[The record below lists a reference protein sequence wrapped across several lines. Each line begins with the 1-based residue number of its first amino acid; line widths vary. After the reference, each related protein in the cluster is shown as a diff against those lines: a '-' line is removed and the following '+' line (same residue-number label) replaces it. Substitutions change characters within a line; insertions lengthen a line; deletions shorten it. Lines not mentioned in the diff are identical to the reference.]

1 MTGTTR
7 SSADISARRKRILFR
22 AWHRG
27 IREMDLILGQF
38 ADDEIATLGDA
49 ELDELERVM
58 ANEDADLVKWITGEL
73 PVPSEFQTPLFARI
87 ASYRPDF
94 DPILKPLDEN
104 A

>member
-7 SSADISARRKRILFR
+7 TSADISPRRKRILFR

-38 ADDEIATLGDA
+38 ADDHIGTLSD
-49 ELDELERVM
+49 EQLDELEVIMRE
-58 ANEDADLVKWITGEL
+58 EDADLVKWITGEL
-73 PVPSEFQTPLFARI
+73 PVPESYRTPLFEKI

-94 DPILKPLDEN
+94 DPILKKDDDSK
-104 A
+104 

>member
-7 SSADISARRKRILFR
+7 SSADISPRRKRILFR

-38 ADDEIATLGDA
+38 ADDEIGNLSEDQ
-49 ELDELERVM
+49 LDELEVIM
-58 ANEDADLVKWITGEL
+58 AEEDADLVKWITGEM
-73 PVPSEFQTPLFARI
+73 PVPEKYTTPLFEKI

-94 DPILKPLDEN
+94 DPIIK
-104 A
+104 

>member
-7 SSADISARRKRILFR
+7 SSAEISPRRKRILFR

-38 ADDEIATLGDA
+38 ADDEIGRLP
-49 ELDELERVM
+49 EEQLDELEVIM
-58 ANEDADLVKWITGEL
+58 DEEDADLVNWITRKM
-73 PVPSEFQTPLFARI
+73 PVPEKYRTPLFEKI

-94 DPILKPLDEN
+94 DPILK
-104 A
+104 

>member
-7 SSADISARRKRILFR
+7 SSADISPRRKRILFR

-38 ADDEIATLGDA
+38 ADDEIATLSDE
-49 ELDELERVM
+49 ELDELERIM
-58 ANEDADLVKWITGEL
+58 AEEDADLVKFITGEK
-73 PVPSEFQTPLFARI
+73 PVPDVYKTPLFERI

-94 DPILKPLDEN
+94 DPILKPQS
-104 A
+104 

>member
-7 SSADISARRKRILFR
+7 SSADIDPRRKRILFR

-38 ADDEIATLGDA
+38 ADDEIASLSA
-49 ELDELERVM
+49 EELDELEVIM
-58 ANEDADLVKWITGEL
+58 AEEDADLVKWITGEK
-73 PVPSEFQTPLFARI
+73 PVPERYHTPLFERI

-94 DPILKPLDEN
+94 DPILKPLDDK